1 MARAR
6 APGPGNNSRMSSLST
21 LRCHPPAR
29 RTRRLLLGLAAA
41 ACLPLVSPA
50 AHAIEEPS
58 YTVERKLGEV
68 EIRAYAPYVVAEVV
82 VPGPADSAGNRAFP
96 LLAGY
101 IFGRNKGERKMAMT
115 APVTQTAAP
124 MKLEMTAPVTQ
135 TAAEGGYV
143 VQFVLPREVTID
155 RAPEPLDP
163 RVKVREVPAARWAT
177 ITFSGLWSPDNYER
191 HLAQLREGVAGAG
204 LQVQGDPM
212 WSRYDAPWKPWF
224 LRRNEIW
231 LSLR

>member
-1 MARAR
+1 M
-6 APGPGNNSRMSSLST
+6 PYLSKPCSSKTSRPKAAL
-21 LRCHPPAR
+21 AR
-29 RTRRLLLGLAAA
+29 RRFVGLAAA

-50 AHAIEEPS
+50 ARAIEEPS

-82 VPGPADSAGNRAFP
+82 VPGPAESAGNRAFP

-124 MKLEMTAPVTQ
+124 MKMEMTAPVTQ
-135 TAAEGGYV
+135 TTTEGGFV
-143 VQFVLPREVTID
+143 VQFVLPREVTLD
-155 RAPEPLDP
+155 RAPEPLDQ

-177 ITFSGLWSPDNYER
+177 ITFSGLWSQDNYER
-191 HLAQLREGVAGAG
+191 HLAQLREGVAAAG

-231 LSLR
+231 LSLK

>member
-1 MARAR
+1 MQ
-6 APGPGNNSRMSSLST
+6 S
-21 LRCHPPAR
+21 HPAVSCAL
-29 RTRRLLLGLAAA
+29 RTRRLLVALLAA

-50 AHAIEEPS
+50 ARAIEEPS
-58 YTVERKLGEV
+58 YTVERKLGDV

-124 MKLEMTAPVTQ
+124 MKMEMTAPVTQ
-135 TAAEGGYV
+135 TAAEGGFV

-155 RAPEPLDP
+155 RAPEPLDA
-163 RVKVREVPAARWAT
+163 RVKVREVAAARWAT
-177 ITFSGLWSPDNYER
+177 ITFSGLWSADNYER
-191 HLAQLREGVAGAG
+191 HLARLREEVAAAG
-204 LQVQGDPM
+204 LQVQGEPM

-231 LSLR
+231 LALK

>member
-1 MARAR
+1 M
-6 APGPGNNSRMSSLST
+6 PYLSKPCSSKTSRPKAAL
-21 LRCHPPAR
+21 AR
-29 RTRRLLLGLAAA
+29 RRFVGLAAA

-50 AHAIEEPS
+50 ARAIEEPS

-124 MKLEMTAPVTQ
+124 MKMEMTAPVTQ
-135 TAAEGGYV
+135 TAAEGGFV

-155 RAPEPLDP
+155 RAPEPLDA

-177 ITFSGLWSPDNYER
+177 ITFSGFWSPENYER
-191 HLAQLREGVAGAG
+191 HLAKLREGVATAG
-204 LQVQGDPM
+204 LQVEGEPM

-231 LSLR
+231 LALK

>member
-1 MARAR
+1 MRTS
-6 APGPGNNSRMSSLST
+6 P
-21 LRCHPPAR
+21 
-29 RTRRLLLGLAAA
+29 TRRLLVGLVVV

-68 EIRAYAPYVVAEVV
+68 EIRAYAPYVVAEVL
-82 VPGPADSAGNRAFP
+82 VPGPAESAGNRAFP
-96 LLAGY
+96 MLAGY

-124 MKLEMTAPVTQ
+124 MKMEMTAPVTQ
-135 TAAEGGYV
+135 TTAEGGFV

-155 RAPEPLDP
+155 RAPEPLDA

-177 ITFSGLWSPDNYER
+177 ITFSGLWSQDNYER
-191 HLAQLREGVAGAG
+191 HLALLREGVAGAG

-231 LSLR
+231 LSLK